1 MKLKT
6 PHWFVYALL
15 TTLSWGIWGAFIE
28 IPEKAGFP
36 ATLGFIVWAISM
48 IPFMAIAM
56 LNAGWRLERR
66 WPSIRDGL
74 FIGLTGAGGN
84 LLLFEALRTGPA
96 YIVFPFVSL
105 YPVMT
110 VVLSLVFL
118 KEKASPR
125 QWVGIA
131 VALAA
136 IFFLSWQDGGDKNV
150 AGGTWLVLAVL
161 IFILWGAQNV
171 VFKSANRHTSAESL
185 FVYMTIGGL
194 LLAPVAWAMTETG
207 QTINWGL
214 KGFWLLALLHLLN
227 SAGALAVVYAYRYGK
242 ALVVAPMTGLA
253 PVITVILSLIVYGV
267 VPGLMLSTGIILAAA
282 AMVLLPDNGDEEAE
296 ESSKV

>member
-1 MKLKT
+1 MKLNIQ
-6 PHWFVYALL
+6 PWFLYALL

-36 ATLGFIVWAISM
+36 ATLGFMVWSVSM
-48 IPFMAIAM
+48 IPFMLIAM
-56 LNAGWRLERR
+56 YNANWKVEYR
-66 WPSIRDGL
+66 WESVRDGL

-110 VVLSLVFL
+110 IILSLIFL
-118 KEKASPR
+118 KEKATRR
-125 QWVGIA
+125 QWAGI
-131 VALAA
+131 VLALIA
-136 IFFLSWQDGGDKNV
+136 IFFLSWQDSSDTNVKGG
-150 AGGTWLVLAVL
+150 AWLLLAVL

-171 VFKSANRHTSAESL
+171 VFKSANQHTRAESL

-194 LLAPVAWAMTETG
+194 LLAPVAWYMTEPGATV
-207 QTINWGL
+207 NWGP
-214 KGFWLLALLHLLN
+214 KGFWLLALLHMVN

-242 ALVVAPMTGLA
+242 ALVVAPLTGLA
-253 PVITVILSLIVYGV
+253 PVITVILSLIIYGV
-267 VPGLMLSTGIILAAA
+267 VPGLMLSTGILLATL
-282 AMVLLPDNGDEEAE
+282 AMVLLSDSGE
-296 ESSKV
+296 